1 MSLAIETVDLGKRF
15 TVSQGYRD
23 LLPWRKRRQTAALQE
38 VALQVPRGE
47 VFGVLGPNGAGKT
60 TLFKILGTLVL
71 PTTGVARVMGRDVV
85 EEPRAV
91 RRVLTYVVSEER
103 SLYWRLSGRQNLQ
116 YFAALNDIPRG
127 EASRRIA
134 DLLALLGL
142 DDVADRRVMYYS
154 TGMRQKLALA
164 RGLLTDP
171 EILLLDEPA
180 RSLDPLAARSFWQF
194 IKEELI
200 ARQGKTILLATHN
213 LEEARKVCH
222 RVAVLRQ
229 GRVRACG
236 TVAELTA
243 VAPGQHRYSLTLA
256 SSTNGVS
263 YELAGIQGVLDVKAL
278 LSENGGPVYLD
289 VTMTQPEVQV
299 PLILERLVAAR
310 EKVLACTPQEQ
321 SLDDVLA
328 ALIKENS

>member
-1 MSLAIETVDLGKRF
+1 MTIAVDIVGLSKRF
-15 TVSQGYRD
+15 KVNEGYRD
-23 LLPWRKRRQTAALQE
+23 LLPWRKRRQTEALRDIT
-38 VALQVPRGE
+38 LQVPQGE

-71 PTTGVARVMGRDVV
+71 PTAGRARVMGLDVV
-85 EEPRAV
+85 ADPRAV
-91 RRVLTYVVSEER
+91 RRAHTDVVSEER
-103 SLYWRLSGRQNLQ
+103 SLYWRLTGKQNLQ
-116 YFAALNDIPRG
+116 YFAALNDVPRR
-127 EASRRIA
+127 EAKHRIA
-134 DLLALLGL
+134 DLLSLLGL

-180 RSLDPLAARSFWQF
+180 RSLDPLAARAFWQF

-200 ARQGKTILLATHN
+200 TRQGKTVLLATHN
-213 LEEARKVCH
+213 LEEARKVCR

-236 TVAELTA
+236 TIAELTA
-243 VAPGQHRYSLTLA
+243 EATGQHRYSLTLA
-256 SSTNGVS
+256 ASSNGVTQ
-263 YELAGIQGVLDVKAL
+263 ELADIQGVLGVKAQP
-278 LSENGGPVYLD
+278 SENGGPMHLD
-289 VTMTQPEVQV
+289 VTVARPEVQV
-299 PLILERLVAAR
+299 PVILERLVAGR
-310 EKVLACTPQEQ
+310 KRVLACTPQEQ

-328 ALIKENS
+328 ALTRENS